1 MTARLFRAL
10 IRANLAK
17 TSSNKAQHF
26 DIDTESLRP
35 AVKMLNHFL

>member
-35 AVKMLNHFL
+35 AAKMLNLYL